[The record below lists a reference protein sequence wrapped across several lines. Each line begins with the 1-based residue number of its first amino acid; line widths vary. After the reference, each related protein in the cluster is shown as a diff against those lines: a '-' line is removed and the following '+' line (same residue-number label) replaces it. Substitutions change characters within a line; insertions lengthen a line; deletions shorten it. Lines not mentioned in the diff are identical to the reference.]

1 MCEYGNKINVGTEKV
16 CAQKP
21 DDTEMYIQIHIR
33 NHRYSIIVMKV
44 TRCDTGGIA
53 AINIVRRYKI
63 CSIIKLCVV
72 INSGKH
78 TQKKV
83 NSHKQNTK
91 FKALFFGHVSR
102 LFGQLLPKL
111 IKMHAYLVGF

>member
-1 MCEYGNKINVGTEKV
+1 
-16 CAQKP
+16 
-21 DDTEMYIQIHIR
+21 
-33 NHRYSIIVMKV
+33 MKV

-72 INSGKH
+72 INSDTH
-78 TQKKV
+78 TKKKWTA
-83 NSHKQNTK
+83 KQNTK

-102 LFGQLLPKL
+102 LLSQLLPKL
-111 IKMHAYLVGF
+111 IKMHVYLAGF